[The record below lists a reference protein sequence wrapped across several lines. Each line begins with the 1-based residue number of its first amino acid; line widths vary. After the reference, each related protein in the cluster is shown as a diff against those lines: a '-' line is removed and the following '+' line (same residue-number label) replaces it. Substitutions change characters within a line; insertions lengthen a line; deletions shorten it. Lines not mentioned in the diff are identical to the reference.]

1 MTGARPTCS
10 VVVPV
15 KDDGDPLERCLV
27 ALDAQVLRP
36 DEVIVVDNGSSDA
49 SVAVA
54 EAHGARLVREAQP
67 GIAAAASAGYD
78 AARCDL
84 ILRLDS
90 DSRPHAGW
98 TRRVVDRFAEDDGLD
113 ALSGPGEFTVVPRL
127 LRRSLTG
134 WYWRAYFNRIGDL
147 VGGPPL
153 FGSNL
158 AMRRSAWQRVSPGVH
173 RDDQGI
179 HDDLDLTL
187 HLREAGCR
195 MEVDPSLVVPVSAR
209 PLIHPVGLIGRARK
223 AAHTI
228 ELHPGA

>member
-1 MTGARPTCS
+1 MRGARPTCS

-27 ALDAQVLRP
+27 ALDAQRLRP

-54 EAHGARLVREAQP
+54 EAHGARVVREAQP

-78 AARCDL
+78 AARSDL
-84 ILRLDS
+84 ILRLDA
-90 DSRPHAGW
+90 DSRPPADW
-98 TRRVVDRFAEDDGLD
+98 TQRVVDRFVADPALD
-113 ALSGPGEFTVVPRL
+113 ALSGPGEFMVVPRP
-127 LRRSLTG
+127 LRRALTG
-134 WYWRAYFNRIGDL
+134 WYWYAYFERIGRK

-158 AMRRSAWQRVSPGVH
+158 AMRRAAWERVADRVH
-173 RDDQGI
+173 REDQGI
-179 HDDLDLTL
+179 HDDLDLTV

-195 MEVDPSLVVPVSAR
+195 LEVDPALLVPVSAR
-209 PLIHPVGLIGRARK
+209 PLLHPVGLIGRARK
-223 AAHTI
+223 AEHTI
-228 ELHPGA
+228 ALHPAR